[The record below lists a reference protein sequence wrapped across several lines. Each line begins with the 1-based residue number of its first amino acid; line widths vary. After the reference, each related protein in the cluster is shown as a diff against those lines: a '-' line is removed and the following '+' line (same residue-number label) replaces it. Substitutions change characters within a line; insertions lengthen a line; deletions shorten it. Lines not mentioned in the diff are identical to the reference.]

1 MLTLLNRV
9 WPLAG
14 LSVALVAT
22 VAWMGL
28 LGYALIKLL

>member
-1 MLTLLNRV
+1 MLTLLNRA